1 MANTLTTNPLL
12 INTAATIAV
21 GGVSRPINAKFI
33 EWIGPATIGNTVVIA
48 DLGGNLIAQGF
59 CSVVNQAVT
68 LWPGPTKLVLPG
80 KQASFAGTGNPSG
93 SWQVSTI
100 QSGTLLVWY

>member
-1 MANTLTTNPLL
+1 LANTLTTNPLV

-21 GGVSRPINAKFI
+21 GGTVRPINAKFI
-33 EWIGPATIGNTVVIA
+33 EWVGAATVGNTCTIA
-48 DLGGNLIAQGF
+48 DIGGNVIAQGQ
-59 CSVVNQAVT
+59 CAVVGAAVT

-80 KQASFAGTGNPSG
+80 KQASFAGAGNPSG

-100 QSGTLLVWY
+100 QSGTLYIWF